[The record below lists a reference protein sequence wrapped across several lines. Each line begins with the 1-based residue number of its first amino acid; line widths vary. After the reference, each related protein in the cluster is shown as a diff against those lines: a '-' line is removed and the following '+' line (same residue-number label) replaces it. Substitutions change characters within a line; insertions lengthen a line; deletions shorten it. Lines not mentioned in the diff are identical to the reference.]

1 MAPEGIIRTLQKALD
16 KKLSKRVKDI
26 EKEVLALLS
35 YSDIAGEEGAHSES
49 GSRSG
54 SGSGAKSSTT
64 STTTSTT
71 TSRRLSA
78 STEVMKIV
86 VELLTTFCTTE
97 GDAVSAAWR
106 DLLPRVITTYRD
118 GMVIGDTDKAVF
130 TIQKM
135 FYPRWWLEAVG
146 YFNNKGNSNGIL
158 FAANPTSYSYT
169 SSLPF
174 LVMFISSLCGVLGFL
189 MGRRSMQISRK
200 EYLRVDDCPI
210 PIPMTIAS
218 IQLNNSNR
226 IQGISEIATQSL
238 NRVYQ
243 S

>member
-1 MAPEGIIRTLQKALD
+1 MAPEGLIRTLQKGLD
-16 KKLSKRVKDI
+16 KRLSKKVKDI

-35 YSDIAGEEGAHSES
+35 YSDAAGEEGTHGE
-49 GSRSG
+49 SG
-54 SGSGAKSSTT
+54 SGSGSKSA
-64 STTTSTT
+64 STTTATYAT
-71 TSRRLSA
+71 TSRRVTA
-78 STEVMKIV
+78 SSEVMKIV

-146 YFNNKGNSNGIL
+146 YFNNKGNTNGIL
-158 FAANPTSYSYT
+158 FAVNPTRYSYT

-174 LVMFISSLCGVLGFL
+174 QLMLIGSLCGVLGFL
-189 MGRRSMQISRK
+189 IGRRSTQISRK
-200 EYLRVDDCPI
+200 EYLRVNDWP
-210 PIPMTIAS
+210 IAS
-218 IQLNNSNR
+218 AKHDKSNSNSHSR
-226 IQGISEIATQSL
+226 RGISEIAATSL

>member
-1 MAPEGIIRTLQKALD
+1 MAPEGIIRTMQKALD

-54 SGSGAKSSTT
+54 SGSGAKSS
-64 STTTSTT
+64 TTSTT

-169 SSLPF
+169 SSLLF
-174 LVMFISSLCGVLGFL
+174 FVMFISSLCGVLGFL

-210 PIPMTIAS
+210 PMAIAS

-226 IQGISEIATQSL
+226 IQGISEITAQSL
-238 NRVYQ
+238 NRAYQ